1 MTKMKLITGIM
12 LIVTC
17 CASMTLS
24 AQDSGKPVSGSD
36 WKIPDIGM
44 EFVWIKA
51 LNCWVG
57 KYEVTNG
64 EYRKFVTNHDSKIYD
79 GVSMNEDRQPAVY
92 VNFDDALKYAKW
104 LTERER
110 KAGRLPAG
118 YIYRLPG
125 RDEWTAFCQCGDNR
139 EYPWGKSMPPKY
151 GNYAVSDDGFPVTCP
166 VEKSGMNEW
175 GLYGV
180 GGNAAEC
187 TVKSSSDWSFAG
199 WRGGSWFAE
208 VDSSMRSVYSHN
220 RSETMRINL
229 GGFRLVLA
237 R

>member
-1 MTKMKLITGIM
+1 MKFITEFLLIT
-12 LIVTC
+12 VC
-17 CASMTLS
+17 CVSMNLS
-24 AQDSGKPVSGSD
+24 GGDTEKPVVGND
-36 WKIPDIGM
+36 WKIPDIGI

-64 EYRKFVTNHDSKIYD
+64 EYRKLIPNHDSKSYE
-79 GVSMNEDRQPAVY
+79 GNSMNGDRQPVVY
-92 VNFDDALKYAKW
+92 VNFDDAAKYAAW

-110 KAGRLPAG
+110 KAGRLPAD
-118 YIYRLPG
+118 YRYRLPAKN
-125 RDEWTAFCQCGDNR
+125 EWTTFCLCGDNR

-151 GNYAVSDDGFPVTCP
+151 GNYSVNDDGFTVTCP
-166 VEKSGMNEW
+166 VEKSGMNDW

-187 TVKSSSDWSFAG
+187 TVKSGADLSFAG
-199 WRGGSWFAE
+199 WRGGSWFAD
-208 VDSSMRSVYSHN
+208 DSNSMRSLYSHN
-220 RSETMRINL
+220 RSESVRINL

-237 R
+237 H